1 VGIGGKVLVVV
12 AYAIARSRFRFERPV
27 VVMTANAGKKL
38 MARIASLFVQFRQND
53 IIDTNRTVSVPDE
66 VFALSLGVVVSNF
79 TTVFAVDYAAQAL
92 AVFTI
97 PLVVL
102 VLIFQRGVVSGLTA
116 GTVER

>member
-1 VGIGGKVLVVV
+1 MVIV

-38 MARIASLFVQFRQND
+38 MARIASLFVQFRQNG
-53 IIDTNRTVSVPDE
+53 IIDTYRTVSVPDE
-66 VFALSLGVVVSNF
+66 VFALSLGVVSNF
-79 TTVFAVDYAAQAL
+79 ATVFTVDYAAQAL